1 MRILRIRNR
10 WLIAGV
16 AGGLTM
22 AGAGGSV
29 AFGSHAIPANHP
41 FPAGRVSPMA
51 LATVSDNRRTGALR
65 APIPHADGPPLAR
78 TGGFGELTCIECHL
92 DLELNALGGALL
104 IDGIPDS
111 FTPGAPYVITVVVE
125 GEGMGSAGFQAAAR
139 FREGE
144 RAGEMAGSL
153 APLDGRTIV
162 RGEDGVDYINH
173 TVEGSELGPGDVAA
187 WSFEWVAP
195 GDAAPVVFHV
205 TGNSANGDNSPLGDL
220 IYTTEV
226 VVPPS
231 A

>member
-1 MRILRIRNR
+1 MRTLRIPNR

-16 AGGLTM
+16 VAGM
-22 AGAGGSV
+22 AMVGAGGS
-29 AFGSHAIPANHP
+29 PAADSRV
-41 FPAGRVSPMA
+41 PA
-51 LATVSDNRRTGALR
+51 
-65 APIPHADGPPLAR
+65 PHADGPPLGR

-104 IDGIPDS
+104 IDGIPAS

-153 APLDGRTIV
+153 APLDGRTVV
-162 RGEDGVDYINH
+162 RSEDGVDYINH
-173 TVEGSELGPGDVAA
+173 TVAGSELGPGDVAS

-195 GDAAPVVFHV
+195 GDSAPVVFHV

-226 VVPPS
+226 IVPPG

>member
-1 MRILRIRNR
+1 M
-10 WLIAGV
+10 
-16 AGGLTM
+16 AGGH
-22 AGAGGSV
+22 GSV
-29 AFGSHAIPANHP
+29 ALGNPAIRAGGAFPTGYDLSANLAIPMGGASLVP
-41 FPAGRVSPMA
+41 VSE
-51 LATVSDNRRTGALR
+51 DRRTRVRR
-65 APIPHADGPPLAR
+65 APAPHADGPPLAR

-104 IDGIPDS
+104 IDGVPAS
-111 FTPGAPYVITVVVE
+111 FAPGAAYVVTVVVE

-153 APLDGRTIV
+153 APLDARTIV
-162 RGEDGVDYINH
+162 RGEGGVDYINH
-173 TVEGSELGPGDVAA
+173 TIEGSRLGPGDVAS

-195 GDAAPVVFHV
+195 GNAAPVVFHV

-226 VVPPS
+226 VTLPGT
-231 A
+231 